1 MARSS
6 FWVQDGLKHN
16 AISTRLAAAVQ
27 IGLGALNVALADK
40 FDELASFS
48 FSDLYY
54 LPGYQK
60 GGTRAGVITG
70 STTDD
75 VTILLET

>member
-1 MARSS
+1 MSLDSGGKLQASVARSS

-48 FSDLYY
+48 FSE
-54 LPGYQK
+54 Q
-60 GGTRAGVITG
+60 
-70 STTDD
+70 
-75 VTILLET
+75 E